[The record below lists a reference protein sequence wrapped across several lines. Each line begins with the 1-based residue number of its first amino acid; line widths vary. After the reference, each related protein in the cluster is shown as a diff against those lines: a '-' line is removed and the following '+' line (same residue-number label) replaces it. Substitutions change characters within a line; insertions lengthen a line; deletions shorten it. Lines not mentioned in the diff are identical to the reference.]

1 LNFLRVRIGGRFH
14 GTDAEPAAISEES
27 LLPGMRRQ
35 RASYANA
42 ARAVVEKER
51 AEE

>member
-14 GTDAEPAAISEES
+14 GTDAEPAAISEEG
-27 LLPGMRRQ
+27 LPGMRQQ